1 MSRMNR
7 MITMSRMSNMIVT
20 KYVKNPITCTS
31 SLSYRYLCQSK
42 QDNEIERK
50 FLPSDSIIKVVSL
63 VAKTK
68 RVTVF
73 TDIYY
78 EIDELFTLT
87 SRDIWLR
94 RRNKSFELKWP
105 MKSSTNSHD
114 GLTGVDFYHET
125 TSLEKIGEIIKL
137 VTDVDVPLRNDSV
150 VEDVLSKSN
159 ITRFAEITTT
169 RTRYEIEISELS
181 LYSKVQ
187 F

>member
-50 FLPSDSIIKVVSL
+50 FLPSDSIIKAVSL

-87 SRDIWLR
+87 SRDI
-94 RRNKSFELKWP
+94 
-105 MKSSTNSHD
+105 
-114 GLTGVDFYHET
+114 
-125 TSLEKIGEIIKL
+125 
-137 VTDVDVPLRNDSV
+137 
-150 VEDVLSKSN
+150 
-159 ITRFAEITTT
+159 
-169 RTRYEIEISELS
+169 
-181 LYSKVQ
+181 
-187 F
+187 